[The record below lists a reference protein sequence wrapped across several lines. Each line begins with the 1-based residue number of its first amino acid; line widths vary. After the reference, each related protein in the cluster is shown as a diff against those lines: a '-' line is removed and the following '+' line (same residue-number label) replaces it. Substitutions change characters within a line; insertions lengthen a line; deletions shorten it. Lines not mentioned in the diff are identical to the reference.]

1 MAISTTFTS
10 GQVFTAADA
19 NLMANS
25 GMTYITA
32 GTASAQNRLNIPS
45 CFSATYDAYRV
56 EVTNLT
62 HSTANNLILRFSA
75 SGSDTAGSNYA
86 TQRSEVN
93 GGAISGV
100 SITGSSAI
108 FPSYANSSA
117 GSFVSMSF
125 DIMYPFAAAP
135 TTCWGTA
142 ARVDGSTN
150 LYNVNFAGLLN
161 DSTSYNG
168 FSLVGNT
175 GNITCGVRVYGY
187 RQA

>member
-1 MAISTTFTS
+1 MAIKTFTS
-10 GQVFTAADA
+10 EVLT
-19 NLMANS
+19 S
-25 GMTYITA
+25 GDVNTYLNNGGLVYITA
-32 GTASAQNRLNIPS
+32 GAASAQNRLNIAS
-45 CFSATYDAYRV
+45 CFSSTYDAYRV

-75 SGSDTAGSNYA
+75 SGTDTAGTNYA

-125 DIMYPFAAAP
+125 DIMYPFASSP